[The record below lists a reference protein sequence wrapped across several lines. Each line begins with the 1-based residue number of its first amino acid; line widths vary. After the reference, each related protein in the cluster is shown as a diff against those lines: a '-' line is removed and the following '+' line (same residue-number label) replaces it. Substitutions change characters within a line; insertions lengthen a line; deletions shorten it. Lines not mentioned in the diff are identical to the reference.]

1 MAHHSLRIPKIECLP
16 ETLRR
21 VFGYEPREEQ
31 LEAIKTLSIDQED
44 LILIARTNFGKSMV
58 FQSVPILRGGIC
70 LMIMPLNLLEMDQ
83 ASSPEPCPRPSFAD
97 LARFL

>member
-1 MAHHSLRIPKIECLP
+1 MTHHGIQTLKIECLP
-16 ETLRR
+16 KTLQR
-21 VFGYEPREEQ
+21 VFGYEPRKEQ
-31 LEAIKTLSIDQED
+31 LEAIKSLTIDQED

-83 ASSPEPCPRPSFAD
+83 ASSLEPCPGPSFAD
-97 LARFL
+97 LA

>member
-1 MAHHSLRIPKIECLP
+1 MTHHGLRTPKIECLP

-31 LEAIKTLSIDQED
+31 LEAIKTLTIDQKN

-58 FQSVPILRGGIC
+58 FHSVPILRGGIC
-70 LMIMPLNLLEMDQ
+70 LIIMPLNLLENEQ
-83 ASSPEPCPRPSFAD
+83 ASYQTTFSLTFTQ
-97 LARFL
+97 LV